1 MFIYVSICFN
11 LTKLGGIWDEGWI
24 VLLNLI
30 SDCLQDLARPKKSN
44 LRSRF
49 DISSQAV
56 SNYPERVIFEW
67 VCINIPL
74 WIYSRAQHTL
84 FCHLCHCELITGFL
98 SLSLIQSLKPL
109 SKGPPYS
116 SLNPSTSMIF
126 PHISVPLFLS
136 LYMSFIYSSL
146 SVHSSVSTLVCQG
159 HCHKGFL
166 PFLVSLYTS
175 LWLSSFISPLSF
187 SPSLLFYP
195 RVSLFFISAG
205 HL

>member
-11 LTKLGGIWDEGWI
+11 LTKLWDEGWI
-24 VLLNLI
+24 ILLNLI

-98 SLSLIQSLKPL
+98 SLSDSI
-109 SKGPPYS
+109 SKTVEQRSTVFIFKSFHLHDFPSYLRS
-116 SLNPSTSMIF
+116 SI
-126 PHISVPLFLS
+126 
-136 LYMSFIYSSL
+136 SL
-146 SVHSSVSTLVCQG
+146 SVYVFYQFISFSSQLCLYFGLPGPLSQG
-159 HCHKGFL
+159 LPPF

-175 LWLSSFISPLSF
+175 IWLSSFISPLGF